1 MIKAFVSL
9 YRPRFAKTIIY
20 MLQSTEYSIGA
31 YLAWFWRTQDFSAI
45 MYRRVL
51 DTTRRAE
58 ALLILFRIGLYTQS
72 LVGLVLFVIGIAD
85 TANAYIYFGLA
96 LIVAAPVLWAHLIVV
111 PILLA
116 RILIVSPKERKMVRE
131 SEKIFTNFKGPKIA
145 VAGSYGKTTMKEL
158 LATVLS
164 EGLKVMATPGNKN
177 VLVSHARF
185 AHLLDGDEDVL
196 IIEYGEGKP
205 GDVAKFASYT
215 KPTHAVITGVAPA
228 HLDQYKTLEAAARDI
243 FTVTKKVKK
252 SQVYVNGESEAAK
265 QYLQKEY
272 ETYSKAG
279 ALGWKIANIQVTITG
294 TTFELQ
300 KSKKKLELFTGLVG
314 EHLLGPVAFAA
325 ALAHELGLSDEE
337 IIAGVANTKPY
348 EHRMQPYP
356 LSGGWVIDD
365 TYNGNIEGI
374 RAGTQLL
381 AKLPARRKFYVT
393 PGLVDQ
399 GEETERVHIEMGQLI
414 AEAKPDV
421 VVLMKNSVTQYI
433 EAGLRNKNYQGEI
446 RIETK
451 PLEFYTNLDQ
461 FIAKNDLV
469 LMQNDW
475 TDNYQ

>member
-1 MIKAFVSL
+1 MINAFISM

-20 MLQSTEYSIGA
+20 MLQSTEYDLKA
-31 YLAWFWRTQDFSAI
+31 YLVWFWRTQNFTNI
-45 MYRRVL
+45 MYRRTL
-51 DTTRRAE
+51 DPTRRAQ
-58 ALLILFRIGLYTQS
+58 ALLMVLRFGLYGQM
-72 LVGLVLFVIGIAD
+72 LIGAILAGLGISEQHSE
-85 TANAYIYFGLA
+85 YIYFGAAIIL
-96 LIVAAPVLWAHLIVV
+96 AAPVLWSQLIVV
-111 PILLA
+111 PIWLA
-116 RILIVSPKERKMVRE
+116 RVFIVTPKEKVMVRE
-131 SEKIFTNFKGPKIA
+131 SEKIFTEFAGPKIA

-158 LATVLS
+158 LYTILS
-164 EGLKVMATPGNKN
+164 EGKKVAATPGNKN

-185 AHLLDGDEDVL
+185 ARSLVGDEDILV
-196 IIEYGEGKP
+196 IEYGEGQP

-215 KPTHAVITGVAPA
+215 KPTHAVITGIAPA
-228 HLDQYKTLEAAARDI
+228 HLDQYKTLDAAAKDI
-243 FTVTKKVKK
+243 FSVTQKVDPPR
-252 SQVYVNGESEAAK
+252 VYVNKTAATEPYIAK
-265 QYLQKEY
+265 DF
-272 ETYSKAG
+272 ETYDMDG
-279 ALGWKIANIQVTITG
+279 ALGWKISGIEVAITG
-294 TTFELQ
+294 TTFTMK
-300 KSKKKLELFTGLVG
+300 KSRKKLELFTGLVG

-325 ALAHELGLSDEE
+325 ALAHELGLSDKE
-337 IIAGVANTKPY
+337 IIAGVAKTKPY

-365 TYNGNIEGI
+365 SYNGNIEGI

-399 GEETERVHIEMGQLI
+399 GEETERIHIEMGQLI
-414 AEAKPDV
+414 ADANPDI

-461 FIAKNDLV
+461 FIAKDDLV

-475 TDNYQ
+475 TDNYR

>member
-1 MIKAFVSL
+1 MIKAFISI

-20 MLQSTEYSIGA
+20 MLQNTEYNLRA
-31 YLAWFWRTQDFSAI
+31 YLAWFWRTQNFANI
-45 MYRRVL
+45 MYRRTL

-58 ALLILFRIGLYTQS
+58 ALLLLLRTGLYTQT
-72 LVGLVLFVIGIAD
+72 LVGVAMAIIGIAD
-85 TANAYIYFGLA
+85 NDTRYIYFGLA
-96 LIVAAPVLWAHLIVV
+96 LIAGAPVIWAHLIIV
-111 PILLA
+111 PIWLA
-116 RILIVSPKERKMVRE
+116 RVFIVTPKEKVMVRE
-131 SEKIFTNFKGPKIA
+131 SEKIFTEFAGAKIA

-158 LATVLS
+158 LHTILS
-164 EGLKVMATPGNKN
+164 EGKKVAATPGNKN

-185 AHLLDGDEDVL
+185 ARSLDGDEDVL
-196 IIEYGEGKP
+196 VIEYGEGQP
-205 GDVAKFASYT
+205 GDVERFASYT
-215 KPTHAVITGVAPA
+215 KPTHAVITGIAPA
-228 HLDQYKTLEAAARDI
+228 HLDQYKTLEAAAKDI
-243 FTVTKKVKK
+243 FSVAKKVD
-252 SQVYVNGESEAAK
+252 SSCVYVNETNATEPYIKKGF
-265 QYLQKEY
+265 
-272 ETYSKAG
+272 ETYSASG
-279 ALGWKIANIQVTITG
+279 ALGWKISDVEVAITG
-294 TTFELQ
+294 TTFIM
-300 KSKKKLELFTGLVG
+300 KKGSKKLELFTGLVG

-325 ALAHELGLSDEE
+325 ALAYELGLSEKE
-337 IIAGVANTKPY
+337 MIAGVAKTRPY

-374 RAGTQLL
+374 RAGTRLL
-381 AKLPARRKFYVT
+381 AKLSARRKFYVT

-399 GEETERVHIEMGQLI
+399 GEETERVHTEMGQLI
-414 AEAKPDV
+414 AEANPDV

-461 FIAKNDLV
+461 FMAKDDLV

>member
-1 MIKAFVSL
+1 MIKAFASI

-20 MLQSTEYSIGA
+20 MLQSTEYNVGA
-31 YLAWFWRTQDFSAI
+31 YLAWFWQTQDFSTI
-45 MYRRVL
+45 MYRRTL
-51 DTTRRAE
+51 DATRRAQ
-58 ALLILFRIGLYTQS
+58 ALLLLIRLGIYGQMLIGLI
-72 LVGLVLFVIGIAD
+72 LVGLGIAEN
-85 TANAYIYFGLA
+85 TSEYLLFG
-96 LIVAAPVLWAHLIVV
+96 AATTLFAPILWAHLIVL
-111 PILLA
+111 PIWLA
-116 RILIVSPKERKMVRE
+116 KILIVAPKERAMVRDAK
-131 SEKIFTNFKGPKIA
+131 KIFTDFEGPKIA

-158 LATVLS
+158 LYTVLS
-164 EGLKVMATPGNKN
+164 EGKKVAATPGNKN

-185 AHLLDGDEDVL
+185 ARSLDGDEDVL

-205 GDVAKFASYT
+205 GDVAMFADYT
-215 KPTHAVITGVAPA
+215 QPSHAIITGIAPA
-228 HLDQYKTLEAAARDI
+228 HLDQYKTLDAAAKDI
-243 FTVTKKVKK
+243 FSVTKHVKK
-252 SQVYVNGESEAAK
+252 QQVFVNSTEATRP
-265 QYLQKEY
+265 YIQKGF
-272 ETYSKAG
+272 ETYDASG
-279 ALGWKIANIQVTITG
+279 ALGWKISNVELAVTG
-294 TTFELQ
+294 TSFVM
-300 KSKKKLELFTGLVG
+300 KKGKKKLELFTGLVG
-314 EHLLGPVAFAA
+314 EHLLGPVVFAA
-325 ALAHELGLSDEE
+325 ALAHEVGLSDKE
-337 IIAGVANTKPY
+337 IIAGVAKTKPY

-399 GEETERVHIEMGQLI
+399 GEETERVHIEMGQFI

-461 FIAKNDLV
+461 FIAKDDLV

-475 TDNYQ
+475 TDNYR